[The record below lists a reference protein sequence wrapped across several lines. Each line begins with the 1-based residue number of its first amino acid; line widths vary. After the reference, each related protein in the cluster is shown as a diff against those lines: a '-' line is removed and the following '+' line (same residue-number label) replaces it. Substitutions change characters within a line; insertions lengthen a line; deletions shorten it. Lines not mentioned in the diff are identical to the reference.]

1 MEQLKNEK
9 DMDVDIIDV
18 DDMEEENNF
27 ISRFVDSLFNYLLKG
42 ISSKNKVVRYR
53 VCQLI
58 ALSLDTLTEME
69 LV

>member
-9 DMDVDIIDV
+9 QMDIDIITIE
-18 DDMEEENNF
+18 DDDEESF
-27 ISRFVDSLFNYLLKG
+27 TSRFVDSLFKYLLKG
-42 ISSKNKVVRYR
+42 ISSKNKVVRFR

-69 LV
+69 LVF